1 MAQARYQISEAARLL
16 HVESHVLRYWEEEL
30 GIEIPR
36 NEMGHREYTKR
47 HIQMFRKILDMKEEG
62 FQLRAIRAA
71 LKKDLEEIKKMEEE
85 HSLVVKEEE
94 KMKMT
99 ECESPKEERFEQ
111 FHTIMNQIMV
121 QALEA
126 NNEKLGRQ
134 FGRVLNQL
142 MVLQEEK
149 EEERFRHLDELLR
162 AYQATNKMRSE
173 VAATKS
179 PVIPLRKKKKLFPKR
194 SV

>member
-94 KMKMT
+94 KT
-99 ECESPKEERFEQ
+99 QPVEETKEERFEQ
-111 FHTIMNQIMV
+111 FYTIMNQIMT
-121 QALEA
+121 QALET

-134 FGRVLNQL
+134 LGKVLNQL
-142 MVLQEEK
+142 MVIQEEK

-194 SV
+194 SI

>member
-71 LKKDLEEIKKMEEE
+71 LKKDLEEIKKIEEE
-85 HSLVVKEEE
+85 HSLIVKEEE
-94 KMKMT
+94 KT
-99 ECESPKEERFEQ
+99 ETTEYSKEERFEQ
-111 FHTIMNQIMV
+111 FHTIMNQIMT

-126 NNEKLGRQ
+126 NNEKLGCQ

-142 MVLQEEK
+142 MVIQEEK

-194 SV
+194 SI